1 MTNQGKDPKCRFWC
15 WAIAALLGAFIF
27 IMLMSVAAK
36 SFGASL
42 FLGLVGFVLLGL
54 LFNWLFCA
62 PVPTVDQNRR
72 SASAGATAAVAT
84 GAAAA
89 GVAAATSSKAS
100 EAPAAAKA
108 EAADASASADTA
120 ASAETASA
128 AEAAGASAS
137 VSAAPAADIKPSA
150 PLAGEAELAERKGE
164 YKYEAPAA
172 EDTSGAD
179 AAAEAEAAA
188 KAAADE
194 EAAAKR
200 KAKRQAKRKAEKEA
214 AAAAALEEE
223 AAAKAKAERQA
234 KRKAQRKAE
243 KEAAAAAAAAE
254 ATPDYDGDGIIEG
267 ADEGTKP
274 ELLTAAREGGA
285 DDLKRIKGIGPK
297 LEGVCNDMGV
307 YHFDQIAAWTE
318 QEMAWVNANLQG
330 FKGRAT
336 RDKWVEQAKLLA
348 AGEETEFS
356 KRVDK
361 GSVY

>member
-15 WAIAALLGAFIF
+15 WAIAALAGVFIF
-27 IMLMSVAAK
+27 FMLLSVATK

-62 PVPTVDQNRR
+62 PVPVVDQNRR
-72 SASAGATAAVAT
+72 VASAD
-84 GAAAA
+84 AA
-89 GVAAATSSKAS
+89 GN
-100 EAPAAAKA
+100 
-108 EAADASASADTA
+108 ASAS
-120 ASAETASA
+120 SA
-128 AEAAGASAS
+128 APTSA
-137 VSAAPAADIKPSA
+137 SAAPASEVAAVEAADTPAAAGDASDATRAAEASGASVTASTTPAIKPSA

-164 YKYEAPAA
+164 FKYEAPADETA
-172 EDTSGAD
+172 TAD
-179 AAAEAEAAA
+179 ADAEAQ
-188 KAAADE
+188 K
-194 EAAAKR
+194 
-200 KAKRQAKRKAEKEA
+200 KAKRQAKRKAKRQAEKAEAEAATAAQEA
-214 AAAAALEEE
+214 AARE
-223 AAAKAKAERQA
+223 KAERQA
-234 KRKAQRKAE
+234 KRKAKQKAQ
-243 KEAAAAAAAAE
+243 KAAQAEAAAAE
-254 ATPDYDGDGIIEG
+254 AAATPDFDNDGVLEG
-267 ADEGTKP
+267 TDEGTKP
-274 ELLTAAREGGA
+274 ALLSAARDGGA

-307 YHFDQIAAWTE
+307 YHFDQIAAWTD
-318 QEMAWVNANLQG
+318 QEMAWVNANLLG